1 MGWVRGRAFP
11 GPPSSEAEGSARIR
25 LPAVD
30 LGLSGRR
37 CLVTGSTAGIGLEV
51 ARQLAGEGGRV
62 VTSGRRPEAPG
73 VGEVAHVGA
82 DLALPGEPERTVAEA
97 AAVLGGLDVLV
108 NNVGTARIA
117 RFEDVPDAEWDAYWQ
132 VNVMSYVRAIR
143 AALPHLRDGGGAIVN
158 VSSTAGK
165 RPSTGM
171 PHYSVTKA
179 AVLSLSRLVADL
191 YATDGIRCN
200 AVTPGPTAT
209 DAWLGEG
216 GLADQ
221 QGDRDEVLARVGA
234 GRPLGRLARPEEIAA
249 VIVFLCS
256 DRASYVTG
264 AAWSADGGTVPIIV

>member
-1 MGWVRGRAFP
+1 M
-11 GPPSSEAEGSARIR
+11 
-25 LPAVD
+25 D
-30 LGLSGRR
+30 LGLEGKSA
-37 CLVTGSTAGIGLEV
+37 LVTGSTGGIGLETVRLLV
-51 ARQLAGEGGRV
+51 AEGARV
-62 VTSGRRPEAPG
+62 VTCGRRDAPG
-73 VGEVAHVGA
+73 VGELAHVFA
-82 DLALPGEPERTVAEA
+82 DLAQPGEPERAITEA
-97 AAVLGGLDVLV
+97 TRELGRLDILV
-108 NNVGTARIA
+108 NNAGVARHA
-117 RFEDVPDAEWDAYWQ
+117 RFEDVPDQEWDAYWQ
-132 VNVMSYVRAIR
+132 LNVMSYVRAIR
-143 AALPHLRDGGGAIVN
+143 AALPSLRETGGSIVN

-191 YATDGIRCN
+191 YAGDGVRCN

-209 DAWLGEG
+209 DAWLGDG
-216 GLADQ
+216 GLAEQ
-221 QGDRDEVLARVGA
+221 QGDREEVLAKVGA